1 MPLFSPSPST
11 TNLDTLLLFLQ
22 RSQQISQNA
31 YLLCEYLTYSLETY
45 TSTQCR
51 IQCRIQSDEDNAS
64 ASASASAANP
74 ASSFAIQDIL
84 TGDEIISD
92 SYDLKEVD
100 GIAYEADCA
109 MIEEGAVN
117 VDIGANASAEE
128 QDEALED
135 TSVKVNNIVH
145 SFRLQSTQ
153 FDKKGY
159 LVYLKG
165 MFISPFYATLGAH
178 ALARAYH
185 HTTPFIPYTNTN
197 PPTTGYMK
205 AVKAALQEQGK
216 SAEEIKDFETKAG
229 AFAKNVI
236 LAKFKDWEFYT
247 GESMNPDGMVVLL
260 NYREDGTTPYVVV
273 WKHGLKE
280 TKV

>member
-1 MPLFSPSPST
+1 ML
-11 TNLDTLLLFLQ
+11 
-22 RSQQISQNA
+22 I
-31 YLLCEYLTYSLETY
+31 YS
-45 TSTQCR
+45 
-51 IQCRIQSDEDNAS
+51 
-64 ASASASAANP
+64 
-74 ASSFAIQDIL
+74 DII

-128 QDEALED
+128 QDDALED

-165 MFISPFYATLGAH
+165 
-178 ALARAYH
+178 
-185 HTTPFIPYTNTN
+185 
-197 PPTTGYMK
+197 YMK
-205 AVKAALQEQGK
+205 TVKAKLQEQGK

-247 GESMNPDGMVVLL
+247 GESMNPDGMIVLL